1 MGENTSAKNQLPHQ
15 VFSVSIDTNPQS
27 GSKWFD
33 DDGRPKRTGNFTL
46 LYLVFWT
53 TLKEE
58 EKILA
63 MGSCF
68 LS

>member
-1 MGENTSAKNQLPHQ
+1 MGENTPAKNQLPHQ

-27 GSKWFD
+27 GSMWFD

-46 LYLVFWT
+46 LYLIFWT

-58 EKILA
+58 EEILA
-63 MGSCF
+63 IWSCF